1 MDSKDSLIIGLQN
14 RIIVLEKQRKSD
26 SIVLNL
32 TTHTIKETQSRLTDF
47 EKNNES
53 FSKSDYISIFSVL
66 ISLISAICIASYFV
80 YNVVKK
86 KQTLRRQF
94 LKGSWTSEG
103 DITNPQPM
111 PYLSFVIDVD
121 IDDGE
126 ITGTFYPNN
135 ESYPFVLSV
144 NGKLRLKKAKVQITH
159 ISQGRL
165 IIMGIAELKIKGKLL
180 YWKTISGDEELFPK
194 LSYTWKTDYNPDLY

>member
-1 MDSKDSLIIGLQN
+1 MDSKDSVILDLKN
-14 RIIVLEKQRKSD
+14 RIIFLEKQRKSD

-32 TTHTIKETQSRLTDF
+32 TTHTIKQTQSRLTDL
-47 EKNNES
+47 EKHSES
-53 FSKSDYISIFSVL
+53 LSKSDYISIFSVL

-80 YNVVKK
+80 YNVIKK
-86 KQTLRRQF
+86 KQILRRQF
-94 LKGSWTSEG
+94 LKGSWASEG
-103 DITNPQPM
+103 DIINSQPM

-121 IDDGE
+121 MDDGE

-135 ESYPFVLSV
+135 ESYPSVLSV

-159 ISQGRL
+159 ISQGKL
-165 IIMGIAELKIKGKLL
+165 IIMGMAELKIRGKLL

-194 LSYTWKTDYNPDLY
+194 LSYTWKTDSNPDLY